1 MTSRFAPGVQGALS
15 GRDRECGGWPLLVA
29 VALVILNSVLVVSP
43 AGACL
48 CRGHSAWGFLAPADG
63 RLPANAVGVAWYR
76 PPSSKSFTLVL
87 AQVSV
92 EMRAEDGTF
101 DQVPAVVE
109 AVDGFPGVFVIGPRD
124 GFRPGATY
132 RFSDRGERRRTAP
145 ERVTVTVDDA
155 PLEAVTPL
163 SLSIW
168 PLYSETIS
176 VSVRSGTCQA
186 PLWVAQVLTE
196 VALPEPFQE
205 WRDQLLYRTFVD
217 GRVWRPKSGL
227 CDHIPPGR
235 SWRETTAED
244 LLFSECSDPT
254 GRTPKYPFYQEN
266 VRHQGLDAT
275 DHEVRVQA
283 FLPGTDVVL
292 ESEAVSAD
300 LSCPGHLE
308 P

>member
-1 MTSRFAPGVQGALS
+1 MKQPAGG
-15 GRDRECGGWPLLVA
+15 GRPSLLA
-29 VALVILNSVLVVSP
+29 VVLVILSSTVVVSP
-43 AGACL
+43 AGACSCL
-48 CRGHSAWGFLAPADG
+48 HTSHWGFLAPADG

-76 PPSSKSFTLVL
+76 PPPSRSFALVL

-101 DQVPAVVE
+101 DQVPAVVK
-109 AVDGFPGVFVIGPRD
+109 AVDGFQGVFVIGPRD

-132 RFSDRGERRRTAP
+132 RFTDRGERRRKVP

-155 PLEAVTPL
+155 PLEAATPL
-163 SLSIW
+163 SLRVF

-176 VSVRSGTCQA
+176 VGVDSSCAA

-196 VALPEPFQE
+196 VTLPARFRE

-217 GRVWRPKSGL
+217 GRVWRPRSHL

-254 GRTPKYPFYQEN
+254 GQTRKYSFYQEN
-266 VRHQGLDAT
+266 LHHGGLDPT
-275 DHEVRVQA
+275 DHVVRVQA

-292 ESEAVSAD
+292 ESEAVGAD

>member
-1 MTSRFAPGVQGALS
+1 M
-15 GRDRECGGWPLLVA
+15 
-29 VALVILNSVLVVSP
+29 
-43 AGACL
+43 
-48 CRGHSAWGFLAPADG
+48 
-63 RLPANAVGVAWYR
+63 
-76 PPSSKSFTLVL
+76 L

-92 EMRAEDGTF
+92 EIRAKDGSY

-132 RFSDRGERRRTAP
+132 RFTDRGERLGKAP

-155 PLEAVTPL
+155 PLEAATPL
-163 SLSIW
+163 SLRIW
-168 PLYSETIS
+168 PLYSEIIPVAVTD
-176 VSVRSGTCQA
+176 GTCDA
-186 PLWVAQVLTE
+186 PVFVAQVLTE
-196 VALPEPFQE
+196 VVLPEPFQE

-217 GRVWRPKSGL
+217 GKVWRPKSHL
-227 CDHIPPGR
+227 CHHIPPGR

-254 GRTPKYPFYQEN
+254 GQARKYRFYQESG
-266 VRHQGLDAT
+266 RHRGLDPT
-275 DHEVRVQA
+275 DHTVRVQA

>member
-1 MTSRFAPGVQGALS
+1 MERASPLARV
-15 GRDRECGGWPLLVA
+15 RECGGWPSLVA
-29 VALVILNSVLVVSP
+29 VALAIVSSTVVVSP
-43 AGACL
+43 AGACSCL
-48 CRGHSAWGFLAPADG
+48 ASSVWGFLAPAGG

-92 EMRAEDGTF
+92 EIRAEDGSF

-109 AVDGFPGVFVIGPRD
+109 AVDGFPGVFVIGPR
-124 GFRPGATY
+124 GGLRPGATY
-132 RFSDRGERRRTAP
+132 RFTDRGERRRKAP

-155 PLEAVTPL
+155 PLEAAMPL

-176 VSVRSGTCQA
+176 VGVGSSCQA

-196 VALPEPFQE
+196 VALSEPFQE

-217 GRVWRPKSGL
+217 GRIWRPKSHL

-235 SWRETTAED
+235 SWRETTSED

-254 GRTPKYPFYQEN
+254 GQTRKYPFYQEN
-266 VRHQGLDAT
+266 VRHQGLDPTEHA
-275 DHEVRVQA
+275 VRVQA